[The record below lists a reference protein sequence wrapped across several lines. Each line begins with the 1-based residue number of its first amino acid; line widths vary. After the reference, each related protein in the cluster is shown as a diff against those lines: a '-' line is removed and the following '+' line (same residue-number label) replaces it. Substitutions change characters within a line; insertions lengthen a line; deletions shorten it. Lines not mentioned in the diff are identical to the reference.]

1 MKNVKSF
8 KNLKELQNFVEYTQD
23 RPIIIDNEDC
33 CFTLQSGIFF
43 DKNENIKS
51 KNLIGYISFIPIFGT
66 NCVKHIFIE
75 VENENYENI
84 VKKYKN
90 KKFSY
95 FLGGK
100 EENIYFGLGFKF

>member
-33 CFTLQSGIFF
+33 CFTPQDTICFN
-43 DKNENIKS
+43 KNKNIKS
-51 KNLIGYISFIPIFGT
+51 KNLKGVITFSSIFNT

-75 VENENYENI
+75 VKNENFENI
-84 VKKYKN
+84 INKYKN

-95 FLGGK
+95 FFEGK
-100 EENIYFGLGFKF
+100 KENIYFGVGCKF